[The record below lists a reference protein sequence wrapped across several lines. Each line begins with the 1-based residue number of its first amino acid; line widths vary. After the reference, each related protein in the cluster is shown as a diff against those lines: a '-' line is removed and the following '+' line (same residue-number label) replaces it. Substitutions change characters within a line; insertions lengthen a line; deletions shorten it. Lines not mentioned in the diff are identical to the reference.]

1 MGIESPGVGLPMG
14 PRTGKEPVAWSL
26 AVVLAGFSCAIA
38 VAQEPAARVDFDR
51 EIRPVLADN
60 CFGCHG
66 PDAAARKAKLR
77 LDRREGVLGQVKSGR
92 PGDSPLLERVSS
104 SDPEHRM
111 PPPESGRRLSVEEVL
126 RIRTWIAQGGRWTR
140 HWSLRPIA
148 RPGVPE
154 AVGVAVSRGAI
165 DRFVQARL
173 AEHGLE
179 PSGPSDRARLLR
191 RVTLDLTGL
200 PPEPRQVD
208 TAIADTGADWYERC
222 VDRLLAS
229 PRFGEHHAR
238 HWLDLARYAD
248 TDGYQD
254 DEPRVMW
261 RWRDWVIDV
270 VNRNM
275 SFDRFTIEQLAGDLL
290 PDAGPE
296 QVLATGFNRNNR
308 TNGEGGSIAEEF
320 RVEYIIDRLDTLSTT
335 WMGLTVACA
344 RCHDHKYDPLSQRD
358 FYRLFAYFNN
368 IEEKGTYRRNSPPL
382 LKIPTPAVADELA
395 ELAVSIEGLAKGNP
409 RRKVFEATRQALLK
423 SVPSTMVLREGPRR
437 DTFILVRGQYDRHG
451 EKVTAGVPESLPPVS
466 AQWPVNRLGL
476 ARWLVDSK
484 HPLTARVAVNRIWQQ
499 LFGRGLVATPEDFGV
514 QGSRPSHPAL
524 LDFLASEF
532 RDGGWDVKRL
542 LRLIVTSHTYR
553 QASVVRPGDLLRD
566 PDNTWLARASRL
578 RLSAETI
585 RDQAL
590 AVSGLLVEQLG
601 GPSVK
606 PYQPA
611 GLWKEIAGGASGA
624 YRNGYQADRGPGLF
638 RRSLYTFWRRTIPP
652 PMMATFDAPSRE
664 ACSVGR
670 GRTNTPLQALA
681 LMNDTLFVESA
692 RQLAVRVSGETTIEG
707 RVERAFARVL
717 VRRPRPLELKLLMH
731 SFLRSRARFR
741 ANPELGR
748 QLMSVGASPSGGV
761 GAGGAAVAAVAEM
774 VALVTTCHVILN
786 LDEAVTR
793 E

>member
-1 MGIESPGVGLPMG
+1 LPRGL
-14 PRTGKEPVAWSL
+14 RTGSCVAVRSL
-26 AVVLAGFSCAIA
+26 VAVLAGFSCAIA
-38 VAQEPAARVDFDR
+38 AAAEPGDRVDFDR
-51 EIRPVLADN
+51 EIRPVLADR

-66 PDAAARKAKLR
+66 PDRGARKAKLR

-92 PGDSPLLERVSS
+92 PSDSPLLERVSS
-104 SDPEHRM
+104 SDPEQRM
-111 PPPESGRRLSVEEVL
+111 PPPESGRRLSVAEVS
-126 RIRTWIAQGGRWTR
+126 RIRDWIAQGARWTR

-148 RPGVPE
+148 RPKVPDAVAGGVGG
-154 AVGVAVSRGAI
+154 GVDGELGVSHNMI

-173 AEHGLE
+173 AEHGLK

-208 TAIADTGADWYERC
+208 SAIAEAGADWYERC
-222 VDRLLAS
+222 VERLLAS

-270 VNRNM
+270 LNRNM
-275 SFDRFTIEQLAGDLL
+275 PFDRFTIEQLAGDLL

-320 RVEYIIDRLDTLSTT
+320 RVEYIVDRLDTLSTT
-335 WMGLTVACA
+335 WMGLTLACA

-382 LKIPTPAVADELA
+382 LKIPTPLVADELA
-395 ELAVSIEGLAKGNP
+395 ELAILIGSLPEESS
-409 RRKVFEATRQALLK
+409 RRKSLEATRQALLK

-466 AQWPVNRLGL
+466 EKWPVNRLGL

-499 LFGRGLVATPEDFGV
+499 LFGRGLVSTPEDFGV

-532 RDGGWDVKRL
+532 REGGWDVKRL

-566 PDNTWLARASRL
+566 PANIWLARASRL

-590 AVSGLLVEQLG
+590 CVSGLLVEQLG

-624 YRNGYQADRGPGLF
+624 YRNGYQADRGAGLF

-681 LMNDTLFVESA
+681 LMNDTLFVEAA
-692 RQLAVRVSGETTIEG
+692 RQLAVRVWGEPTVEA

-717 VRRPRPLELKLLMH
+717 GRRPGPLELQVLLG
-731 SFLRSRARFR
+731 SFHRSRARFR
-741 ANPELGR
+741 ANPEAGR
-748 QLMSVGASPSGGV
+748 RLLSVGASPS
-761 GAGGAAVAAVAEM
+761 AEPATAVAVAQLA
-774 VALVTTCHVILN
+774 ALVTTCHVILN

>member
-1 MGIESPGVGLPMG
+1 MGTESSDLRHPVGFPLGGCLAAPSL
-14 PRTGKEPVAWSL
+14 VA
-26 AVVLAGFSCAIA
+26 VLAWFACGIV
-38 VAQEPAARVDFDR
+38 VAAEPADRVDFDR
-51 EIRPVLADN
+51 DIRPLLADT

-66 PDAAARKAKLR
+66 PDKGARKAKLR
-77 LDRREGVLGQVKSGR
+77 LDRREGVLGQVRSGR
-92 PGDSPLLERVSS
+92 PAESSLLERVSS
-104 SDPEHRM
+104 SDPDQRM
-111 PPPESGRRLSVEEVL
+111 PPPGSGRRLSVAEVS
-126 RIRTWIAQGGRWTR
+126 RIRNWIAQGAGWTR
-140 HWSLRPIA
+140 HWSLRSIA
-148 RPGVPE
+148 RPKVPE
-154 AVGVAVSRGAI
+154 AVTEGAGESHNAI

-173 AEHGLE
+173 VEHGLAA
-179 PSGPSDRARLLR
+179 SGPSDPARLLR

-200 PPEPRQVD
+200 PSEPRQVERLIVD
-208 TAIADTGADWYERC
+208 RGPDWYERH

-275 SFDRFTIEQLAGDLL
+275 PFDRFTIEQLAGDLL
-290 PDAGPE
+290 PEARPE

-335 WMGLTVACA
+335 WMGLTLACA

-395 ELAVSIEGLAKGNP
+395 ELGVSIGGLAEGDP
-409 RRKVFEATRQALLK
+409 RRKVLEARRQSLLK
-423 SVPSTMVLREGPRR
+423 SVPTTMVLREGPRR

-451 EKVTAGVPESLPPVS
+451 EKVTAGVPGSLPPVS
-466 AQWPVNRLGL
+466 AKWPVNRLGL

-484 HPLTARVAVNRIWQQ
+484 HPLTARVAVNRVWQQ

-553 QASVVRPGDLLRD
+553 QSSRLGREDLRRD
-566 PDNTWLARASRL
+566 PENIWLARASRL

-590 AVSGLLVEQLG
+590 AASGLLVEQLG

-606 PYQPA
+606 PYQPE

-624 YRNGYQADRGPGLF
+624 YRNGYQPDRGPGLF

-664 ACSVGR
+664 ACSVRR

-681 LMNDTLFVESA
+681 LMNDTLFVEAA
-692 RQLAVRVSGETTIEG
+692 RQLAVRVSGEPSIES
-707 RVERAFARVL
+707 RVERAFVRVL
-717 VRRPRPLELKLLMH
+717 GRRPRAVELQVLVT

-741 ANPELGR
+741 AEPELGR
-748 QLMSVGASPSGGV
+748 RLMSVGASPSAEPGV
-761 GAGGAAVAAVAEM
+761 ATVAELA
-774 VALVTTCHVILN
+774 ALVTTCHVILN